1 MVKLKEKNRTK
12 TMNFFKAN
20 FTDYQSPSDMY
31 KKLRETKGAVNKVRV
46 DSIKKVLSK
55 LKRITEYTPKD
66 YVAKTEE
73 NEKIID
79 IVERILK
86 FNNEIQSGQR
96 LKILTPSQIP

>member
-1 MVKLKEKNRTK
+1 
-12 TMNFFKAN
+12 MNFFKAN

-79 IVERILK
+79 MLKRFLSLTTK
-86 FNNEIQSGQR
+86 FNQDND
-96 LKILTPSQIP
+96 